1 VAPGATTA
9 PTTRLDIAG
18 EALAADPWPALRTLR
33 EQGPVV
39 WHETLGRWLITTD
52 REVRAAIA
60 DFERFT
66 IAGTTQEELFG
77 PDAFAAMDDRRRHDA
92 LRQVWAAAFRPQGL
106 LAIKAAVQAIVDE
119 LLAPAVE
126 RLRAGEAVNLSAGVC
141 RPLPTR
147 VIALMMGV
155 PQEAIADVV
164 RWSDAMATGNPA
176 YFTEDEARRARATR
190 EEGKAALADYLGRLI
205 AERRARPTED
215 LISLLVH
222 SGVGDG
228 GGEEPLLA
236 NIRQLLFG
244 GNETTAKWLG
254 HLFVTYAEAPDVR
267 RELAADPSLV
277 AAANEEVMRW
287 QTVVGALVRRVRG
300 GPISVAG
307 VELADG
313 DHVTCVTASAN
324 RDPAR
329 YADPD
334 RLDIHRP
341 FQPNLGFGVGLH
353 NCLGAPLARLEAQ
366 LVLTG
371 LIAAVPDFAVAA
383 AYGYSYMPLRGPA
396 PVVVAAGRA

>member
-1 VAPGATTA
+1 MGSGTKTA

-18 EALAADPWPALRTLR
+18 EALAADPWPALRALR

-52 REVRAAIA
+52 REVRESLVNY
-60 DFERFT
+60 ERFT
-66 IAGTTQEELFG
+66 IKGTTQEELFG
-77 PDAFAAMDDRRRHDA
+77 PDAFAAMDDRRRHDE
-92 LRQVWAAAFRPQGL
+92 LRQVWAAAFRPKGL
-106 LAIKAAVQAIVDE
+106 LALRPAVQAIVDE
-119 LLAPAVE
+119 LLAPVVE
-126 RLRAGEAVNLSAGVC
+126 RLRGGEAVDLSAAVC

-155 PQEAIADVV
+155 PQEAIPDVV

-176 YFTEDEARRARATR
+176 YFTEEQARRARAAR
-190 EEGKAALADYLGRLI
+190 EDGKAALADYLGRLI
-205 AERRARPTED
+205 AERRARPQGD

-222 SGVGDG
+222 SPAG
-228 GGEEPLLA
+228 GGASEEPLIA

-254 HLFVTYAEAPDVR
+254 HLFVTYAEAAEVR
-267 RELAADPSLV
+267 RELAVDRSLV
-277 AAANEEVMRW
+277 VAANEEVMRW

-300 GPISVAG
+300 GPMVVAG

-313 DHVTCVTASAN
+313 DEVTCVTAAAN

-334 RLDIHRP
+334 RFDIHRP

-353 NCLGAPLARLEAQ
+353 NCLGAPLARLEAE
-366 LVLTG
+366 LAVTS
-371 LIAAVPDFAVAA
+371 LIEAVPDFAIAA
-383 AYGYSYMPLRGPA
+383 PYGYSYMPLRGPS
-396 PVVVAAGRA
+396 PVVVAQARA